1 MLHSENF
8 IVFSKA
14 ECNILRQLCFYSV
27 SDEIKTA
34 WRALSGT
41 KEKALLNGAFP

>member
-1 MLHSENF
+1 MLHSKYF

-14 ECNILRQLCFYSV
+14 ECNNFKTVMFYSV

-34 WRALSGT
+34 WQALSGT
-41 KEKALLNGAFP
+41 KEKALFYGAFP